1 MSRKSSNTSTYLAK
15 EGKATLSVIES
26 EIKKLSKEKDKNY
39 KDYKTKTLIY
49 NDTVKL
55 LNSKKSEKPGD
66 QLPYWQ
72 AEMYTNRVVQLKPEI
87 KTHEGNHA
95 NYIKRIKQLGTL
107 KKRWTLSGGK
117 KKTRKNISKKNG
129 KVILPKL
136 RKIDKSMKNVH
147 YRINDPFSKRKLAI
161 HDGVKMEAKKKN
173 GSLKKAA
180 IAKKGRFNILRIY
193 RRFKK
198 VNECKIITKD
208 MKYMDKKYGLNNT
221 KDICGKKL

>member
-15 EGKATLSVIES
+15 EGKATLSGIDS
-26 EIKKLSKEKDKNY
+26 EIKKLSKERDKNY
-39 KDYKTKTLIY
+39 KDYKTKATIY
-49 NDTVKL
+49 NDTVNV
-55 LNSKKSEKPGD
+55 LNFKRGDKPGD
-66 QLPYWQ
+66 QLPYFQ
-72 AEMYTNRVVQLKPEI
+72 REMYTNRLIQLKPEI
-87 KTHEGNHA
+87 KTLEGNHA
-95 NYIKRIKQLGTL
+95 NYKKRIKQLQSL
-107 KKRWTLSGGK
+107 RKRWTLSGGK
-117 KKTRKNISKKNG
+117 KKTRKNVSKKNK

-208 MKYMDKKYGLNNT
+208 MKYMDKKYGLNDT
-221 KDICGKKL
+221 KDICGKK

>member
-15 EGKATLSVIES
+15 EGKNTLTEIKS
-26 EIKKLSKEKDKNY
+26 EIKEIIKERDENY
-39 KDYKTKTLIY
+39 NEYKKEVAIY
-49 NDTVKL
+49 NNTVKV
-55 LNSKKSEKPGD
+55 LNEEKNRKPGD
-66 QLPYWQ
+66 RLPYYL
-72 AEMYTNRVVQLKPEI
+72 ALEYTKRVKELLPKLKTLEA
-87 KTHEGNHA
+87 NHN
-95 NYIKRIKQLGTL
+95 NYQKRIKQLDSL
-107 KKRWTLSGGK
+107 KKTWTLSGGK
-117 KKTRKNISKKNG
+117 KKTRKNVSKKNG

>member
-1 MSRKSSNTSTYLAK
+1 
-15 EGKATLSVIES
+15 
-26 EIKKLSKEKDKNY
+26 
-39 KDYKTKTLIY
+39 
-49 NDTVKL
+49 
-55 LNSKKSEKPGD
+55 
-66 QLPYWQ
+66 
-72 AEMYTNRVVQLKPEI
+72 
-87 KTHEGNHA
+87 
-95 NYIKRIKQLGTL
+95 
-107 KKRWTLSGGK
+107 
-117 KKTRKNISKKNG
+117 
-129 KVILPKL
+129 
-136 RKIDKSMKNVH
+136 MKNVH